1 MVFQPGQSGNPF
13 GRARHIDPRSE
24 DLRLFCK
31 EYREDIKKIGE
42 IVLERA
48 IEGKEPWALK
58 LGMEY
63 FYPRPGTAVF
73 ISKEEN
79 KQIDINLSSF
89 ADSLSFEDKQLFLEL
104 WMKSKRGTPAF
115 NNTIEIEASDASQKD
130 E

>member
-1 MVFQPGQSGNPF
+1 MPFLPGNNANPT
-13 GRARHIDPRSE
+13 GRPRHVDPRSE
-24 DLRLFCK
+24 DLQLFCK
-31 EYREDIKKIGE
+31 EHRADIKKIGE

-48 IEGKEPWALK
+48 IKGKEPWALK

-63 FYPRPGTAVF
+63 FYPKPGTAVF

-79 KQIDINLSSF
+79 KQIDVNLSNF

-115 NNTIEIEASDASQKD
+115 TNTIEADVKD
-130 E
+130 VSKIDK